1 MMELPASLLHQTIKR
16 GTILLSDSF
25 EDIDHAKFFAVMGVY
40 EDTIAGF
47 FFINSRI
54 HPLVQSKP
62 KQFAMQY
69 QLRKRDYKFLRYDS
83 FLGADDLLTR
93 KVSDLVKSM
102 QEGQTS
108 IVGQLTADD
117 LSAVLEACRKSNLS
131 APRRR
136 KDSFIRIYLY
146 RRLH

>member
-1 MMELPASLLHQTIKR
+1 MMELPNSLLYQTIRR

-25 EDIDHAKFFAVMGVY
+25 EDIDHAKFFAVVGVY

-54 HPLVQSKP
+54 HPIVKSKP
-62 KQFAMQY
+62 EQFAMQY
-69 QLRKRDYKFLRYDS
+69 LLRKRDYKFLRYDS

-108 IVGQLTADD
+108 IVGQLTDDD
-117 LSAVLEACRKSNLS
+117 LSAVLEACRKSNLFS
-131 APRRR
+131 MKEKKR
-136 KDSFIRIYLY
+136 FFY
-146 RRLH
+146 